1 MASLAYCHSGPPV
14 KVFFHT
20 REGLWLLAG
29 PGQESESSWWWQ
41 LWQRSSGQPTS
52 PGPTVACHNPPP
64 TARVTYGPRV
74 REMEPCAAFTRWRG
88 GRAGSTRCWRP
99 RRLPGTRSAPWHGT
113 TRQPL
118 VTSTQECQ
126 FSPAAD
132 FTQILASGRGCEGPP
147 APHLCCIQGSRP
159 PAGSG
164 QGWRPVPDLHA
175 AEPPSS
181 HQLAAPE
188 A

>member
-1 MASLAYCHSGPPV
+1 MVVVVGLNHYLGRGA
-14 KVFFHT
+14 HT
-20 REGLWLLAG
+20 A
-29 PGQESESSWWWQ
+29 
-41 LWQRSSGQPTS
+41 
-52 PGPTVACHNPPP
+52 
-64 TARVTYGPRV
+64 
-74 REMEPCAAFTRWRG
+74 
-88 GRAGSTRCWRP
+88 
-99 RRLPGTRSAPWHGT
+99 T

-181 HQLAAPE
+181 HQLAPPE